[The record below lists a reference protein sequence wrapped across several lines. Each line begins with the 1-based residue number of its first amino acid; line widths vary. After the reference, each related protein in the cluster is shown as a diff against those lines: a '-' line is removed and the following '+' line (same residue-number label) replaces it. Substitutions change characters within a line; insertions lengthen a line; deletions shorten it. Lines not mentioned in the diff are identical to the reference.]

1 MILSRHITSAI
12 LTLKCHTISAARCRS
27 TAIANAAH
35 APAVVATSAFSSASK
50 VDGGNNPANNPLGTI
65 TSATDAV
72 RSFTSRLKDLS
83 STISQDV
90 QLSSGQSV
98 TLRDIVLH
106 SRDSSPSEFASTA
119 AISARKEIEPLA
131 SKVEEEMS
139 NMAQKFMTDV
149 APVMAKAASICQE
162 TPCGGALWELKLNEG
177 NVQAEFAGRDTP
189 CGRLEAASQEFVEL
203 THVTREEMALG
214 ARAALLLRMAEEHNS
229 PLVEVRK
236 TKEGKEAMA
245 KRFEREVISTPWI
258 RPKEEYERFQQMRE
272 E

>member
-1 MILSRHITSAI
+1 MILSRHITSI
-12 LTLKCHTISAARCRS
+12 LSSKCQITTATRCRS
-27 TAIANAAH
+27 TAIATH
-35 APAVVATSAFSSASK
+35 APAVVVTRTFSSASK
-50 VDGGNNPANNPLGTI
+50 VDGGNNPLGTI
-65 TSATDAV
+65 TSATDAI
-72 RSFTSRLKDLS
+72 RSFTSQLKDLS

-90 QLSSGQSV
+90 KLSSGQVV

-106 SRDSSPSEFASTA
+106 SRDSSPSDFASAA

-131 SKVEEEMS
+131 VKVEEEMS
-139 NMAQKFMTDV
+139 NMAQTFMTDV

-162 TPCGGALWELKLNEG
+162 TPCGGALWELENEGKLNDG
-177 NVQAEFAGRDTP
+177 NVQEEFAGSDTP

-203 THVTREEMALG
+203 THATREQIALG
-214 ARAALLLRMAEEHNS
+214 ARAALLLRMAQEHTA

-245 KRFEREVISTPWI
+245 KRFEREIILTPWL
-258 RPKEEYERFQQMRE
+258 RPNEEYERFKKMRE

>member
-12 LTLKCHTISAARCRS
+12 LTSKSQTISAARCRS

-83 STISQDV
+83 SAISQDV

-106 SRDSSPSEFASTA
+106 SRDSSPSDFASTA
-119 AISARKEIEPLA
+119 ARSARKEIEPLA
-131 SKVEEEMS
+131 AKVEEEMS
-139 NMAQKFMTDV
+139 NMAQTFMTDV

-162 TPCGGALWELKLNEG
+162 TPCGGKLWELELNG
-177 NVQAEFAGRDTP
+177 NVQEEFAGRDTP

>member
-1 MILSRHITSAI
+1 MILSRHITRAI
-12 LTLKCHTISAARCRS
+12 LTSKCQIISAARCRS
-27 TAIANAAH
+27 TAIAAH
-35 APAVVATSAFSSASK
+35 APAVVATRAFSSASK

-65 TSATDAV
+65 TSATDAI

-90 QLSSGQSV
+90 KLSSGQSV

-131 SKVEEEMS
+131 AKVEEEMS
-139 NMAQKFMTDV
+139 NMTQTFMTDV

-162 TPCGGALWELKLNEG
+162 TPCGGALWELENEGKLNDG
-177 NVQAEFAGRDTP
+177 NVQEEFAGRDTP

-203 THVTREEMALG
+203 THSTREEMALG
-214 ARAALLLRMAEEHNS
+214 ARAALLLRMA
-229 PLVEVRK
+229 
-236 TKEGKEAMA
+236 
-245 KRFEREVISTPWI
+245 
-258 RPKEEYERFQQMRE
+258 Q
-272 E
+272 

>member
-1 MILSRHITSAI
+1 MILSRHISSI
-12 LTLKCHTISAARCRS
+12 LSSKCQITTAVRRRS
-27 TAIANAAH
+27 TAFDAH
-35 APAVVATSAFSSASK
+35 APAVVVTRTFSSASK
-50 VDGGNNPANNPLGTI
+50 VEDGNNPLGTI
-65 TSATDAV
+65 TAATDAV
-72 RSFTSRLKDLS
+72 RSFTSRLKSLS

-90 QLSSGQSV
+90 KLSSGQSV

-162 TPCGGALWELKLNEG
+162 TPCGGALWELENEGKLNDG
-177 NVQAEFAGRDTP
+177 NVQEEFAGRDTP

-203 THVTREEMALG
+203 THTTREEIVLG
-214 ARAALLLRMAEEHNS
+214 ARAALLLRMAQEHNA

-245 KRFEREVISTPWI
+245 KRFELEVISTPWI
-258 RPKEEYERFQQMRE
+258 RPKEEYERIQQMRE